1 MEFIKPDLVYAPGL
15 SVGQNDGF
23 ANKLGLG
30 FIQFGEDCARSRF
43 GAWHDLARIG
53 LQEAEPRI

>member
-1 MEFIKPDLVYAPGL
+1 MKFIEPDLVNASGL

-30 FIQFGEDCARSRF
+30 LIQLGEDCARSRF
-43 GAWHDLARIG
+43 GAWHDLTRIG
-53 LQEAEPRI
+53 LQGVPRRI